1 MGPFRSL
8 PAIGLLL
15 ADARLPTG
23 GHAHSAGAE
32 QAVEDGIVADLAGLA
47 SFLAGRLG
55 SSVILE
61 AHAAAL
67 ACHLERAG
75 QLGSV
80 VVELEDALDARTASP
95 AARAIR
101 RRQGEQYRRAATA
114 VLDRRSLA
122 VLDRCRPP
130 GPPLPIVIG
139 VAAAAAG
146 LWPSDAATIVAYSSL
161 TASATAALRLLGLD
175 PFAVSSTLAELAP
188 DLDRIA
194 AEAAAGVGGGI
205 AGLPAPTAPVL
216 DFLFEEHSRRKDRLF
231 AS

>member
-1 MGPFRSL
+1 M
-8 PAIGLLL
+8 
-15 ADARLPTG
+15 
-23 GHAHSAGAE
+23 
-32 QAVEDGIVADLAGLA
+32 VADLAGLA

-55 SSVILE
+55 TSVVLE
-61 AHAAAL
+61 AHTGAL
-67 ACHLERAG
+67 ACHLARAG
-75 QLGSV
+75 QLDDV
-80 VVELEDALDARTASP
+80 VLELEDALDARTASP
-95 AARAIR
+95 TARAIR

-114 VLDRRSLA
+114 LLDRRLFA
-122 VLDRCRPP
+122 VLDPCRPP

-175 PFAVSSTLAELAP
+175 PFAVSATLAELAP

-194 AEAAAGVGGGI
+194 AEAAGGVGGGI
-205 AGLPAPTAPVL
+205 ARLPAPTTPML
-216 DFLFEEHSRRKDRLF
+216 DYLFEEHSRRKDRLF